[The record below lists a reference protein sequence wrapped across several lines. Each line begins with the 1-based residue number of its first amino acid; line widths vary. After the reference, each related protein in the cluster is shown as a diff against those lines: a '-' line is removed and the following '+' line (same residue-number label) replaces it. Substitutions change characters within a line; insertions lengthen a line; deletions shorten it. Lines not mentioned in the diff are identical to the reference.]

1 MSDNL
6 SETKICNMALGRI
19 GAKRINDLDDA
30 SDKKNEAIQC
40 RLHYKQTRDA
50 LIRSHWWRFAR
61 SRATLSQNAEY
72 TADTT
77 TFEWDFAY
85 DLPNDFL
92 RMWLKPFEDNSI
104 GFHNTRRTYSLE
116 GKQLLS
122 DEGTMEIRY
131 IKKVTD
137 VTEFDPLFVEVLV
150 LQLALKMVIPLA
162 GGGREGM
169 VMRQTL
175 VIELFGTPA
184 QPGLM
189 SRVRAMDK
197 SETRTLGRADASV
210 WNDSLRISSGDPAR
224 NFT

>member
-6 SETKICNMALGRI
+6 SETGICNMALGRI
-19 GAKRINDLDDA
+19 GEKRINDFTN
-30 SDKKNEAIQC
+30 SDEAGTPAIQC
-40 RLHYKQTRDA
+40 RLHYNQTRDA

-85 DLPNDFL
+85 DLPNDYL

-131 IKKVTD
+131 IRKVTD

-162 GGGREGM
+162 GGGRVGM
-169 VMRQTL
+169 AMRETL
-175 VIELFGTPA
+175 VQELFSRG
-184 QPGLM
+184 GLM

-197 SETRTLGRADASV
+197 SETRTLGRADAST

-224 NFT
+224 NFS